1 MCVEFF
7 MYCYAQDYLFICCEC
22 KFFFTL
28 VLGIVNILNV
38 CFLVHFNGI
47 FLMIVYLNIFAV
59 GGFLHQFILSLSML
73 LKLQVSAYKSRYI
86 HVCEFIDT

>member
-1 MCVEFF
+1 MLKII
-7 MYCYAQDYLFICCEC
+7 YLYVVNVKNI
-22 KFFFTL
+22 FTL

-73 LKLQVSAYKSRYI
+73 LKLQVSAHKSRYI
-86 HVCEFIDT
+86 HVCEFIDIQIWML

>member
-1 MCVEFF
+1 MLKII
-7 MYCYAQDYLFICCEC
+7 YLYVVNVKNI
-22 KFFFTL
+22 FTL

-73 LKLQVSAYKSRYI
+73 LKLQVSTHKSRYI
-86 HVCEFIDT
+86 HVCDAKRRCSL

>member
-22 KFFFTL
+22 KNFFTL

-38 CFLVHFNGI
+38 GFLVHFNGI
-47 FLMIVYLNIFAV
+47 FFNDCLSKYFCSR
-59 GGFLHQFILSLSML
+59 GFSTS
-73 LKLQVSAYKSRYI
+73 I
-86 HVCEFIDT
+86 HT

>member
-22 KFFFTL
+22 KNFFTL

-47 FLMIVYLNIFAV
+47 FLMIVYL
-59 GGFLHQFILSLSML
+59 
-73 LKLQVSAYKSRYI
+73 
-86 HVCEFIDT
+86 

>member
-1 MCVEFF
+1 MLKII
-7 MYCYAQDYLFICCEC
+7 YLYVVNV

-86 HVCEFIDT
+86 HVCVFIDI